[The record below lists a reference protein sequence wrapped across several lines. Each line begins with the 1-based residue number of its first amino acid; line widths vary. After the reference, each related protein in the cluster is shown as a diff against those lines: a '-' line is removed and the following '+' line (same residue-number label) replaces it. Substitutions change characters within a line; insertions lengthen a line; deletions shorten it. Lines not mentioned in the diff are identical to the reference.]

1 MATIVLAGLPHSLA
15 VSTRRELDDLGH
27 TTLAALD
34 TPQLLQA
41 VWEAPPDL
49 VILDPATLVGRDG
62 AHICSEL
69 QGWPAWQ
76 NTFMITLS
84 SQDEMSDRLDAFA
97 AGADDCLAMPFLMP
111 ELLLRVEVLL
121 RCQARLRRP
130 RAAADTLRRH
140 GDMGQV

>member
-69 QGWPAWQ
+69 QELTTWH
-76 NTFMITLS
+76 NTFMIVIS
-84 SQDEMSDRLDAFA
+84 VRNEVSARVDALA
-97 AGADDCLAMPFLMP
+97 AGADDYLAIPFDMP